1 MTAVT
6 TTRGYG
12 ERRQQLLMAQK
23 AKEAVV
29 NRMMGCPLGEPA
41 YYAVCYYGKRFKPNP
56 DLDVMDRWQLSP
68 DELRKRW
75 DRGETCRTH
84 KTISNFIHKSFG
96 DDVPVW
102 WFLEKHNPET
112 DEYGNKIKDGHYHS
126 NLFVGTIPD
135 LAIEEPS
142 PHLMPLFYKEDEGGI
157 PINMRAANLET
168 LKLLLLNACIR
179 QAKWVGQHPD
189 SLFLSPVPAEEMEQT
204 ISYCMKEI
212 DEKPESF
219 NRVIDRKNSFF

>member
-1 MTAVT
+1 MSVV

-29 NRMMGCPLGEPA
+29 NRMMSCPLGEPS

-142 PHLMPLFYKEDEGGI
+142 PHLMPLFYQEDEGGI

-179 QAKWVGQHPD
+179 QAKWVGKHPD

-219 NRVIDRKNSFF
+219 NRVIDRKNSYF

>member
-29 NRMMGCPLGEPA
+29 NRMMGCPLGEPS
-41 YYAVCYYGKRFKPNP
+41 YFAVCYYGKRFKPNP

-219 NRVIDRKNSFF
+219 NRVIDRKNSYF

>member
-179 QAKWVGQHPD
+179 QAKWVGHHPD

-219 NRVIDRKNSFF
+219 NRVIDRKNSYF

>member
-1 MTAVT
+1 MTSA

-12 ERRQQLLMAQK
+12 QRRQQLLMAQK

-29 NRMMGCPLGEPA
+29 NRMMSCPLGEPA

-75 DRGETCRTH
+75 DRGEVCRTH

-219 NRVIDRKNSFF
+219 NRVIDRKNSYF

>member
-1 MTAVT
+1 MSCESDGIQVKFAEL
-6 TTRGYG
+6 TRPSPTSFISV
-12 ERRQQLLMAQK
+12 L
-23 AKEAVV
+23 V
-29 NRMMGCPLGEPA
+29 MMFQCGGSS
-41 YYAVCYYGKRFKPNP
+41 KN
-56 DLDVMDRWQLSP
+56 
-68 DELRKRW
+68 
-75 DRGETCRTH
+75 
-84 KTISNFIHKSFG
+84 
-96 DDVPVW
+96 
-102 WFLEKHNPET
+102 NPET

-168 LKLLLLNACIR
+168 RNSFIECLYSTSK
-179 QAKWVGQHPD
+179 VGWTTSPIII
-189 SLFLSPVPAEEMEQT
+189 SLPVPAEEMEQT

-219 NRVIDRKNSFF
+219 NRVIDRKNSYF

>member
-1 MTAVT
+1 MTSA

-12 ERRQQLLMAQK
+12 QRRQQLLMAQK

-29 NRMMGCPLGEPA
+29 NRMMSCPLGEPA

-168 LKLLLLNACIR
+168 LKILLLNACIR

-219 NRVIDRKNSFF
+219 NRVIDRKNSYF